1 MFVLTY
7 EEFVIFTL
15 TFILGTQFIIVTPLL
30 YFVKRNIDYATDL
43 IEDLRR
49 AARRQNKTV
58 GQTEDAEVP

>member
-7 EEFVIFTL
+7 DEFVIFTL
-15 TFILGTQFIIVTPLL
+15 IFILGTQFIIVTPVL
-30 YFVKRNIDYATDL
+30 YFIKQNINYATDL

-49 AARRQNKTV
+49 TTRRQNKTA